1 MTGTSRERVYLDTNV
16 ILDWV
21 SRRLDSGS
29 HSGVGGLI
37 GAICSNQLDAVV
49 SDIARLEV
57 MECKSEPTMWKAW
70 TSLRARR
77 NVQVAGCTRAVMD
90 RAAEIRNH
98 YQGLKDSGVT
108 TKRAPSTPDV
118 IHVATALI
126 FDCQTMY
133 SFDQGRKAND
143 TSPLDM
149 GPLVMAK
156 YPLKIIRPDQ
166 GDFSAFN
173 V

>member
-1 MTGTSRERVYLDTNV
+1 MSGTSRERVYLDTNV

-21 SRRLDSGS
+21 ARREDSAS
-29 HSGVGGLI
+29 PSGVGGLI
-37 GAICSNQLDAVV
+37 AAICSNKVDAVV

-57 MECKSEPTMWKAW
+57 MECKSEPTMWRAW
-70 TSLRARR
+70 TSFRARR
-77 NVQVAGCTRAVMD
+77 NVQVAGCIRSVMD

-98 YQGLKDSGVT
+98 YQALKDADAT
-108 TKRAPSTPDV
+108 AKRAPSTPDA

-126 FDCQTMY
+126 FECQTMY
-133 SFDQGRKAND
+133 SFDAGRRAND
-143 TSPLDM
+143 MSPLDM
-149 GPLVMAK
+149 SPLVMGK
-156 YPLKIIRPDQ
+156 YPLRIIRPDQ

>member
-1 MTGTSRERVYLDTNV
+1 MTGISRERVYLDTNV

-21 SRRLDSGS
+21 ARRSDPRSAT
-29 HSGVGGLI
+29 GVGGLI
-37 GAICSNQLDAVV
+37 GAICSNALDAVV
-49 SDIARLEV
+49 SDITRLEV
-57 MECKSEPTMWKAW
+57 MECKAEPTMWRAW

-90 RAAEIRNH
+90 RAAEIRNY
-98 YQGLKDSGVT
+98 YQAIKDADANA
-108 TKRAPSTPDV
+108 KRAPSAPDA

-133 SFDQGRKAND
+133 SFDEGRKAKD
-143 TSPLDM
+143 FSPLDM
-149 GPLVMAK
+149 NPLVMGK

-166 GDFSAFN
+166 GGFTAFN
-173 V
+173 L

>member
-21 SRRLDSGS
+21 SRRSDSAS

-57 MECKSEPTMWKAW
+57 MECKSEPTMWRAW
-70 TSLRARR
+70 ASLRSRR
-77 NVQVAGCTRAVMD
+77 NVQVAGCIRAVMD
-90 RAAEIRNH
+90 RAAEIRNY
-98 YQGLKDSGVT
+98 YQTIKDT
-108 TKRAPSTPDV
+108 DQTAKRAPSVPDC

-133 SFDQGRKAND
+133 SFDEGRKAKD
-143 TSPLDM
+143 LSPIDMSPLVI
-149 GPLVMAK
+149 GK

>member
-21 SRRLDSGS
+21 ARRSDSKGS
-29 HSGVGGLI
+29 TGVGGLI
-37 GAICSNQLDAVV
+37 GAICSNGLDAVV

-57 MECKSEPTMWKAW
+57 MECKADPTMWRAW

-98 YQGLKDSGVT
+98 YQAVKDADPSA
-108 TKRAPSTPDV
+108 KRAPSTPDA

-133 SFDQGRKAND
+133 SFDEGRKAKD
-143 TSPLDM
+143 LSPLDM
-149 GPLVMAK
+149 SPLVMGK

-166 GDFSAFN
+166 GDFAAFN
-173 V
+173 L